1 MSKKIIAFCIAVVM
15 VCSFVAAA
23 GDKISSADDIRNVS
37 TAVIEPKYNGSV
49 TRDEAADMND
59 PVATTVP
66 TTAASSSGSS
76 GLDIGDLGGLLGGSG
91 GSDGGL
97 LGGSGGLG
105 DIGDFGSAGEIFSDA
120 GDIIGSIFGNG
131 NSSNNNNNQNTVPVT
146 QNSGYGSNYLEPV
159 PAATYVQSQTPTVG
173 TSADTTQTSESE
185 TVLTSAQGVVDMG
198 TTSNPYKKPSEDIN
212 PGDSNEGVKW
222 VQWILQFTNYGLQGK
237 TIDGV
242 YDDETAE
249 VVKKFQ
255 KEQGLTDD
263 GVINSVTVDKLE
275 LMYYHY
281 SMTLTTVAPT
291 VSTTAPQVTDEQP
304 DEEEKGIPVV
314 AIVAIIAAVWVIA
327 IGVVVAI
334 LVIKKKKD
342 KAATEA
348 ADKPSGN
355 SNGDMNLSDLF
366 EEANKE

>member
-15 VCSFVAAA
+15 VSSFVAAA
-23 GDKISSADDIRNVS
+23 GDKNSCTDDMRNVS

-59 PVATTVP
+59 TVATTVP

-76 GLDIGDLGGLLGGSG
+76 GLDIGGLGDLLGGSG
-91 GSDGGL
+91 GSGGGL

-105 DIGDFGSAGEIFSDA
+105 DLGSFGSAGEIFGDA
-120 GDIIGSIFGNG
+120 GDVIGSIFGN
-131 NSSNNNNNQNTVPVT
+131 NSNNNNNNQNTVPVT
-146 QNSGYGSNYLEPV
+146 QNSGYGSNYLDPV
-159 PAATYVQSQTPTVG
+159 PAATYVQSQTPTIG
-173 TSADTTQTSESE
+173 TSADATPTSESE
-185 TVLTSAQGVVDMG
+185 TVLTSAEGVVDMG

-212 PGDSNEGVKW
+212 PGDSSEGVKW

-263 GVINSVTVDKLE
+263 GVINSATVDKLE
-275 LMYYHY
+275 LMYYRY

-291 VSTTAPQVTDEQP
+291 VSTTASQITDEQP
-304 DEEEKGIPVV
+304 AEDDKGIPVA
-314 AIVAIIAAVWVIA
+314 AIVAIIAGVWVIA

-334 LVIKKKKD
+334 LVTKKKKD
-342 KAATEA
+342 KAAA
-348 ADKPSGN
+348 DSADKPSGE
-355 SNGDMNLSDLF
+355 SSGDMNLSDLF